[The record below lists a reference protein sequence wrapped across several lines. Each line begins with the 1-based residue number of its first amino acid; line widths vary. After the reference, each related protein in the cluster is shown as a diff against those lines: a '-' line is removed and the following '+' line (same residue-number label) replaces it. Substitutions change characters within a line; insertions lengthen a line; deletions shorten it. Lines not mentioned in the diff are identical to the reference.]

1 MRVVGIQFRPGG
13 IIYDFDSGSLALKV
27 GEKVIVK
34 TEKGLGIGT
43 VVRELVNMEY
53 TEPDHSLKKV
63 IRKAG
68 EIDLEKARQ
77 NSQLELEAKQFCRKR
92 IESRDLKMKL
102 VDVEYLYDGSKIIFY
117 FTANGRVDFRELV
130 RDLVRQ
136 FHTRIEMRQIGVRN
150 EAKMLGGIGAC
161 GRELCCS
168 LFLKNF
174 KPVSVRMAK
183 DQNLSLNPGMIS
195 GVCGRLMCCLAYEH
209 DTYAEAKKDMPKCG
223 RRVKTTRGDGEVLR
237 INLLQGKLLIRLESG
252 EEIEV
257 LTDEIGEETEKKN

>member
-13 IIYDFDSGSLALKV
+13 IIYDFDSGSLEFKI
-27 GEKVIVK
+27 GEKLIVK
-34 TEKGLGIGT
+34 TEKGIGIGV
-43 VVRELVNMEY
+43 VVREFLKKEYME
-53 TEPDHSLKKV
+53 TNSSLKKV

-68 EIDLEKARQ
+68 EMDLEQERR
-77 NSQLELEAKQFCRKR
+77 NRQLEQEEKKFCQER
-92 IESRDLKMKL
+92 IAARGLKMKL
-102 VDVEYLYDGSKIIFY
+102 VNVEHLYDGSKIIFY
-117 FTANGRVDFRELV
+117 FTADARVDFRELV
-130 RDLVRQ
+130 RDMVRQ

-183 DQNLSLNPGMIS
+183 DQNLSLNPEMIS

-209 DTYAEAKKDMPKCG
+209 NTYVQAKKDMPKCG
-223 RRVKTTRGDGEVLR
+223 KRVKTIYGAAEVLR
-237 INLLQGKLLIRLESG
+237 INLLQGKLLIRLENG

-257 LTDEIGEETEKKN
+257 LSEEIG